1 MFSLQLWDVFVGVM
15 LGLVLVNLYPKAAGI
30 GGWIVNMARAA
41 WGWVMT
47 KVGRGSPPTIITL
60 FAVMAIAALTLE
72 ACAKQYDA
80 DAYICGEPPNEVT
93 FYCKPGT
100 GPPRTD
106 CGLPQTGKYAVI
118 PMTC

>member
-30 GGWIVNMARAA
+30 GGWIVNMAKAG
-41 WGWVMT
+41 WGWVMS
-47 KVGRGSPPTIITL
+47 KLGRSTPTIIAMFTVMLLVMTL
-60 FAVMAIAALTLE
+60 Q
-72 ACAKQYDA
+72 ACAKKQQA

-100 GPPRTD
+100 GPPRLD
-106 CGLPQTGKYAVI
+106 CGLPQSGLFDKDPI
-118 PMTC
+118 TC